1 MITRRQWAAS
11 VAGAAGALSLSGTA
25 AGQDYKIGKGT
36 IKLGV
41 ASYSLRKFPRA
52 KAIQITKEIGTPYIN
67 IKSFHLP
74 LESTPE
80 QIDQA
85 RKEFEDAGLKIVGG
99 GTIRFE
105 KYDEAEVRHAF
116 EYGKRAGMP
125 LLVVMPDRD
134 TLPKLE
140 KFVKEYDIKIAVHNH
155 GPEDKNFP
163 TPQSALKIV
172 KNMDPRCGLCIDI
185 GHTARTGVD
194 VVESIAEAGSRVLDM
209 HTKDLRDFKEK
220 GSQVDCGDGKMP
232 FPAIFQQLVKIGYQ
246 GYCNLEYEIHDTDP
260 MPGMQRSFS
269 YMRGVLAGLN
279 YPASKA

>member
-1 MITRRQWAAS
+1 MISRRQWVS
-11 VAGAAGALSLSGTA
+11 SMAGAAGALSLAATA
-25 AGQDYKIGKGT
+25 ESQDCKVGNAT
-36 IKLGV
+36 LKLGV
-41 ASYSLRKFPRA
+41 ASYSFRKFPRA
-52 KAIQITKEIGTPYIN
+52 KAIQMTKEIGTPYIN

-163 TPQSALKIV
+163 TPQSALKIL
-172 KNMDPRCGLCIDI
+172 KDMDPRCGLCIDI

-194 VVESIAEAGSRVLDM
+194 VVESIAEAGPRLLDM
-209 HTKDLRDFKEK
+209 HTKDLRDFKSK
-220 GSQVDCGDGKMP
+220 SSQCDCGDGKMP

-246 GYCNLEYEIHDTDP
+246 GYCNLEYEIHETDP

-279 YPASKA
+279 YGERRA